1 MTLNEKREID
11 SRQKWCHLVLRTSLV
26 SRYIVAY
33 RLVLRAIRGWNGAGR
48 VQVEG
53 GEQARRKDTARMYGQ
68 WV

>member
-1 MTLNEKREID
+1 MVSFGAAT
-11 SRQKWCHLVLRTSLV
+11 LV

-33 RLVLRAIRGWNGAGR
+33 RLALRAIRAWNGAGR

-53 GEQARRKDTARMYGQ
+53 GEQARRKDTARMYRQ